1 MLASSGLALASGRL
15 LEPILVAGGDASECG
30 PVLAALKDPEGLAVG
45 PDGRLFV
52 ADRDRDRIHV
62 IDVEARTVEAITG
75 PEVRGWP
82 QPPVLWACPV
92 RGVQHVAVD
101 PTGGVL
107 FASHEDPH
115 LCRYDPGSRSFSIVA
130 GTNGKEEFGG
140 DGGAATQAAIRV
152 NGLACDAAGN
162 IYISGANRIRRISRT
177 SGVIQTIAG
186 TGKLGFF
193 GDGGPAVAADLAYP
207 SAVAVDRNGTIYF
220 SDGANN
226 RIRAIDRK
234 GKIRTV
240 AGNGRSGPPVD
251 GDAIRNA
258 TGEVRAVAVD
268 RDGDVVFIDWA
279 RQIRRLRVSQGRM
292 ETLVENPNGG
302 VEWPREVA
310 GLAVS
315 PDGTIFFDVPKS
327 NRVSS
332 IPAALL
338 GKKAR

>member
-1 MLASSGLALASGRL
+1 MLASSGLALAGGRL
-15 LEPILVAGGDASECG
+15 LEPILVTGGDASEGG

-52 ADRDRDRIHV
+52 ADRGGDRIHI
-62 IDVEARTVEAITG
+62 IDLKARTVEAIIG

-82 QPPVLWACPV
+82 QPPVVWACTV
-92 RGVQHVAVD
+92 RGVQHVAIE
-101 PTGGVL
+101 PAGGVL

-115 LCRYDPGSRSFSIVA
+115 ICRYDPGSRSFSIVA
-130 GTNGKEEFGG
+130 GKNGKEEFGG
-140 DGGAATQAAIRV
+140 DGGPATQAAIRV

-162 IYISGANRIRRISRT
+162 IYVSGANRIRRISRD

-193 GDGGPAVAADLAYP
+193 GDEGPAVAADLANP
-207 SAVAVDRNGTIYF
+207 TALAVDRNGTIYF

-226 RIRAIDRK
+226 RIRAVDRK

-240 AGNGRSGPPVD
+240 AGNGRSGPPDD
-251 GDAIRNA
+251 GDATRNS

-268 RDGDVVFIDWA
+268 GDGDVVFINEG
-279 RQIRRLRVSQGRM
+279 RRIRRLLVSQRRM
-292 ETLVENPNGG
+292 ETLLENPYGG
-302 VEWPREVA
+302 LEWPREVA
-310 GLAVS
+310 GLAIS
-315 PDGTIFFDVPKS
+315 LDGTIFFDVPKS

-332 IPAALL
+332 IPATLL
-338 GKKAR
+338 GKKTR